1 MKVLSQ
7 QGTFIGIG
15 VTQTNVDN
23 ATVVR
28 LYNSAATTGTV
39 NILDHPNLNV
49 IGSVS
54 IPAGQVIYVQKK
66 SEEYLAGDNT
76 INYTKIAYSPVM
88 QYASW
93 SSSGG
98 GGGGSSL
105 PVTSNLLFYF
115 DAADSSS
122 GDSTWTDKSSNS
134 YVMTAINSP
143 TYDSADGGSWVFDGS
158 NEYFENSSDIGTSS
172 APSSLTLIAF
182 VKRDGSQSSWTG
194 LVYGR
199 QNDYINANRAHG
211 LHLYSST
218 ENIGFSW
225 NSTWNNNSTLT
236 IPDDEWC
243 MVAVTMESGDSD
255 FYLYKDSGTT
265 TINSTSTLNGSY
277 LDQGTWIWRI
287 ARDANEDNREW
298 SGKISIALAYTSKLT
313 QTELTSIWDA
323 YKSRYGY

>member
-1 MKVLSQ
+1 MKILSQ
-7 QGTFIGIG
+7 ETNLGIG
-15 VTQTNVDN
+15 TTVSS

-28 LYNSAATTGTV
+28 AYNSDDSVGIITRKDSGGSDIGNLTIPSGKVVYLEKKFNDSLIAPATV
-39 NILDHPNLNV
+39 KA
-49 IGSVS
+49 S
-54 IPAGQVIYVQKK
+54 
-66 SEEYLAGDNT
+66 
-76 INYTKIAYSPVM
+76 KIAYSPVM

-93 SSSGG
+93 LEG

-143 TYDSADGGSWVFDGS
+143 TYSSLDGGSWDFNGS
-158 NEYFENSSDIGTSS
+158 NQYFENSSDIGTSS
-172 APSSLTLIAF
+172 APSALTLIAF
-182 VKRDGSQSSWTG
+182 VKRDGSQSSWTS
-194 LVYGR
+194 LIYGR
-199 QNDYINANRAHG
+199 QVAGRAHG

-265 TINSTSTLNGSY
+265 TTNTTSTLDGSD

-287 ARDANEDNREW
+287 AQDPNNDPRYWD
-298 SGKISIALAYTSKLT
+298 GKIAIVLAYTSKLT